1 MSATSSSAGQA
12 ASATTVRQY
21 PKRRKSFRLNGWSIA
36 GWLFM
41 FFLLVFTVV
50 PMAWMVSTSL
60 KSEFASIQ
68 SPPDWIP
75 DNPSLEEYTTLLD
88 PNSEIGSEFLR
99 YLRNSIWVSTATTI
113 LGLVVAVPAAYA
125 FSRFS
130 FPGKDTLFF
139 SVLVRNMFPVVVFL
153 IPLFIL
159 MKNLGLI
166 DSQWSLILTYLTF
179 GLPLSI
185 WLLKGFFDN
194 IPPELERAAR
204 VDGATRFQAFWLI
217 VLPLSSPGIIAT
229 SIYAF
234 IQGWNEYVYA
244 NTFIN
249 SEEKMTLPIGL
260 GKFFTE
266 NSSNWPGLMAASF
279 IMSVPVVVMFL
290 LLQRYFVQALT
301 EGAVKH

>member
-1 MSATSSSAGQA
+1 MSAVTTPSAPA
-12 ASATTVRQY
+12 RRVY
-21 PKRRKSFRLNGWSIA
+21 PKKRRNYKPSGWTVV
-36 GWLFM
+36 GWIYLI
-41 FFLLVFTVV
+41 LLLLFTVV
-50 PMAWMVSTSL
+50 PMAWMLSTSL

-68 SPPDWIP
+68 QPPVWIP
-75 DNPSLEEYTTLLD
+75 KHPRLDEYKQLLNPHDRL
-88 PNSEIGSEFLR
+88 GSQFLR
-99 YLRNSIWVSTATTI
+99 YLRNSVWVSSMTTLI
-113 LGLVVAVPAAYA
+113 GLFVAVPAAYG

-130 FPGKDTLFF
+130 FPGRSALFF
-139 SVLVRNMFPVVVFL
+139 SVLVRNMFPTVVFL

-166 DSQWSLILTYLTF
+166 DNQWSLILTYLTF

-204 VDGATRFQAFWLI
+204 IDGATRFQAFRII
-217 VLPLSSPGIIAT
+217 VLPLSAPGIIAT
-229 SIYAF
+229 AIYSF

-244 NTFIN
+244 RTFLTTEN
-249 SEEKMTLPIGL
+249 KLTMPIGL

-279 IMSVPVVVMFL
+279 IMSVPVVILFL

-301 EGAVKH
+301 EGAVKA